1 MRGMLRYR
9 IVAVVALV
17 TVAMIAPE
25 ASAQANG
32 ISQYLG
38 GKAARSS
45 PAFAV
50 YNPTG
55 KEMFALAIAY
65 NRDEEFQT
73 CIGAVVTRNGAF
85 VYEDSFSG
93 DSKGFLQVISVPTA
107 GSLLFDPTPGLIGE
121 ARGKGHQLVPIN
133 PSLWTRPHS
142 ADLADFTSCVCNEL
156 NNFGLKPK
164 ILLPFLPGLTCP
176 SV

>member
-1 MRGMLRYR
+1 MRGMLRYL
-9 IVAVVALV
+9 IVGVVAL
-17 TVAMIAPE
+17 AMIPIITPE
-25 ASAQANG
+25 ASAQTNG
-32 ISQYLG
+32 ISQYLA
-38 GKAARSS
+38 GKAARTS

-85 VYEDSFSG
+85 VYEDSFDG
-93 DSKGFLQVISVPTA
+93 ESKGFLQVISVPTA
-107 GSLLFDPTPGLIGE
+107 GSLLFDPRTGLIGE

-133 PSLWTRPHS
+133 PSLWTRPHN
-142 ADLADFTSCVCNEL
+142 ADLADFTECVCNQL
-156 NNFGLKPK
+156 NNFGLRPS
-164 ILLPFLPGLTCP
+164 ILLPFIPGLHCP